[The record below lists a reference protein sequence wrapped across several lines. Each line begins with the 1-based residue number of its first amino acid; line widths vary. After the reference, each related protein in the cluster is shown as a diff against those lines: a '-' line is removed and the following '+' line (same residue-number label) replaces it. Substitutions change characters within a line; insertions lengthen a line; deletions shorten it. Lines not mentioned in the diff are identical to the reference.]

1 MIRRPPRSTQSRSS
15 AASDVYK
22 RQRLHGSRA
31 ELAYA
36 EHAHEDGEQKRSDSP
51 ELQDEVGKIGSED
64 ADPVA
69 GSVRSGEDGG
79 AVQRGIERRIR
90 CQREEKEECGD
101 AQHESDKLVQT
112 PVPGRLKNLR
122 EECHVAA
129 TAPQQQKLTHSAVT
143 RPELN

>member
-31 ELAYA
+31 EPAHA
-36 EHAHEDGEQKRSDSP
+36 ERAHEDGEQKRSDAP

-69 GSVRSGEDGG
+69 GSMRLGQDGG
-79 AVQRGIERRIR
+79 AVQRGIERRIGR
-90 CQREEKEECGD
+90 QREEKEKRGD
-101 AQHESDKLVQT
+101 AQHESDELVQT
-112 PVPGRLKNLR
+112 PVPG
-122 EECHVAA
+122 
-129 TAPQQQKLTHSAVT
+129 
-143 RPELN
+143 